1 MCHTWILYGSCKPQL
16 TNNTLIVLIMSP
28 HVLCFFGDM
37 SYFLVWLQGTNC
49 VCWTIPLMSACWGS
63 KCPPAVKAK
72 LKEIQEAQKRGDLI
86 CVVGDV
92 CSLVVWFQTESCVHI
107 MLITLL
113 IQSTIKY
120 PGFYNGKLV
129 LWLGQCLGDGTKNQ
143 MTLMSCSTCSSRVVR
158 TGSRVIWWWKV
169 SAPQSTPIVARG
181 HWCPERILTS
191 NQSSN
196 PLIECL

>member
-1 MCHTWILYGSCKPQL
+1 
-16 TNNTLIVLIMSP
+16 MSP

-49 VCWTIPLMSACWGS
+49 VCWTISLMSACWGS
-63 KCPPAVKAK
+63 KCPPAAKAK

-120 PGFYNGKLV
+120 PAGFYNGKLV

-143 MTLMSCSTCSSRVVR
+143 KDFDELFNMFISCGENWLQSDLVMKSVSTAEHSHCGTWSLMSRKDSHFKSV
-158 TGSRVIWWWKV
+158 K
-169 SAPQSTPIVARG
+169 QSIDWMP
-181 HWCPERILTS
+181 LTS
-191 NQSSN
+191 NLVHISWKC
-196 PLIECL
+196 I